1 MKSAFLKNTFWAFFG
16 QFGYMFLGLLGN
28 IVLARLLSP
37 DDFGQLGILM
47 FFVLISNVLV
57 ESGFSGALI
66 RKNDVD
72 KDDYSTIFIFNLI
85 ISVLLYILL
94 ALSADS
100 ISIFYNSPPLSLMI
114 YIIGLV
120 LIFNSFQITQN
131 ARLVKEM
138 RFKERSIYKFISLFL
153 ATVLSIYLAYQGFGI
168 WSLIALQVLSSLFF
182 TIILFFKVENAFHFK
197 FSKNSFKEMYAFGL
211 NTTLASV
218 INTAFENSY
227 QLILGKYF
235 SLNLVGIYYQAKKLQ
250 DVPDTLYK
258 NVILNVFYS
267 QLSRYQ
273 SDVQLFK
280 KKYLEITVYSTVL
293 IGLSTLLVLSFSSEL
308 ISLIYGEK
316 WIESAFFLQLLAV
329 ASFFYLIEILNRNIF
344 KIFNETKRILTLEII
359 KKIIQSVTIFIG
371 IYYNSIEY
379 LIVGYVITSF
389 ISLIMNYYFSSKILN
404 GIDPREL
411 KVIFIILVLICL
423 LYFSIYM
430 INNVLEMNYLILSLE
445 MIFIVLFYTLIIFKC
460 KIICLDDLKKILKG
474 NNDDK

>member
-1 MKSAFLKNTFWAFFG
+1 MKSTFLKNTFWAFFG
-16 QFGYMFLGLLGN
+16 QFGYMFLGLFGN
-28 IVLARLLSP
+28 IILARLLSP

-66 RKNDVD
+66 RKQDVD

-94 ALSADS
+94 VLSADR
-100 ISIFYNSPPLSLMI
+100 ISVFYNSPSLSLMI

-138 RFKERSIYKFISLFL
+138 RFKERSIYKFISLFF
-153 ATVLSIYLAYQGFGI
+153 ATILSIYLAYQGFGI
-168 WSLIALQVLSSLFF
+168 WSLIALQVLSSMFF
-182 TIILFFKVENAFHFK
+182 TIILFFRVEKALHFK

-273 SDVQLFK
+273 NDIQLFK
-280 KKYLEITVYSTVL
+280 KKYLEVTVYSTIL
-293 IGLSTLLVLSFSSEL
+293 IGLSTLLVLSFSKEL

-344 KIFNETKRILTLEII
+344 KIFNETKKILLLEII

-371 IYYNSIEY
+371 IYYSSIEY
-379 LIVGYVITSF
+379 LIIGYVITSF
-389 ISLIMNYYFSSKILN
+389 ISLMINYFFSSKILM
-404 GIDPREL
+404 GIDIREL
-411 KVIFIILVLICL
+411 KIIFIVLILISL

-430 INNVLEMNYLILSLE
+430 INRELKMNYLTLSIE
-445 MIFIVLFYTLIIFKC
+445 MISIVLFYTFIIFKT
-460 KIICLDDLKKILKG
+460 KIVCLDDFKKILKG
-474 NNDDK
+474 SKNDK